1 MSVIAAD
8 ALAGLDVTSVDRMSS
23 GTGRKRRR
31 PTVVISSAILTIWVV
46 AAAASGHI
54 APFSPSA
61 QSSRQKFIG
70 PGWHHLFGTDGFG
83 RDVFSRVLA
92 GAQPVL
98 TIAPLAVLLA
108 VIAGTVIGLVTGYFG
123 GFTDGITMRVLDA
136 VAVLPPLLPAVL
148 AVALLGRATTVLVV
162 VLAFTFTP
170 IVARTVRAATLVER
184 EKQFVEAARL
194 RGEGMFYILGREIL
208 PNITGSIVVEGTVR
222 LADAVFSIA
231 TLAFVGLGA
240 EPGSP
245 DWGAQV
251 ADNRINLQFAWWTVV
266 FPAVAVASLV
276 IAVSLLA
283 DVIRE
288 RRSA

>member
-1 MSVIAAD
+1 MSVLASD
-8 ALAGLDVTSVDRMSS
+8 ALADLDVTSADRTAA
-23 GTGRKRRR
+23 GVPRKRRR
-31 PTVVISSAILTIWVV
+31 PTLVISGTVLAIWVV

-54 APFSPSA
+54 EPFSPSA
-61 QSSRQKFIG
+61 QSPRRKFVG

-98 TIAPLAVLLA
+98 TIAPLCVLLA
-108 VIAGTVIGLVTGYFG
+108 VIAGTAIGLVTGYFG
-123 GFTDGITMRVLDA
+123 GLTDGIAMRVLDS
-136 VAVLPPLLPAVL
+136 VAVLPPLFPAVL
-148 AVALLGRATTVLVV
+148 AVALLGRSTTVLVV

-170 IVARTVRAATLVER
+170 IVARTVRSATLVER

-194 RGEGMFYILGREIL
+194 RGEGVLYILGREIL
-208 PNITGSIVVEGTVR
+208 PNITSSIVVEGTVR

-288 RRSA
+288 RRTA